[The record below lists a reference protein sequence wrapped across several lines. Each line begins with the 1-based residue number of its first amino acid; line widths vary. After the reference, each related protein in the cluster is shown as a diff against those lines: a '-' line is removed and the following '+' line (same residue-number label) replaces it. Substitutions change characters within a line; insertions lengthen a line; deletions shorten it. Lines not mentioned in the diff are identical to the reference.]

1 MDQSNPEHLICQC
14 PSAGPCSGHCRPQ
27 RSPISANADIQNNL
41 PGPMSDINSPSVAC
55 GLNDIN
61 SDVVKHHM
69 NPFLVLKDISALSR
83 VSKTT
88 QALFQPNRLQMM
100 ADKLLLQVMHGE
112 QDKAEVILK
121 IRPDLLMIKGTATD
135 YSGRTFTCTAFQYAL
150 WALDTRYMCNMML
163 DCVPNSPDAQRI
175 QQVLLNQLLAQELV
189 GIEYQLEHR
198 TVREKHYDFTPLLT
212 ALKTYVDNYDHWYAN
227 SMAAEIE
234 WQWCRVVGLA
244 QRYVPAHVAQ
254 HYCNPDESFAPTTPK
269 FNKPKFTRILQFDDR
284 SLNFSKSHWFSP
296 EVASAQA
303 FSGDFGILRG
313 PLAMPRRQTWGSSSD
328 DSHRVSVSRDLSAL
342 TALCQVRTKDL
353 EPLKERLKSPL
364 QKPKVESVSS
374 CVIF

>member
-1 MDQSNPEHLICQC
+1 
-14 PSAGPCSGHCRPQ
+14 
-27 RSPISANADIQNNL
+27 
-41 PGPMSDINSPSVAC
+41 
-55 GLNDIN
+55 
-61 SDVVKHHM
+61 
-69 NPFLVLKDISALSR
+69 
-83 VSKTT
+83 
-88 QALFQPNRLQMM
+88 
-100 ADKLLLQVMHGE
+100 
-112 QDKAEVILK
+112 
-121 IRPDLLMIKGTATD
+121 
-135 YSGRTFTCTAFQYAL
+135 
-150 WALDTRYMCNMML
+150 
-163 DCVPNSPDAQRI
+163 
-175 QQVLLNQLLAQELV
+175 
-189 GIEYQLEHR
+189 
-198 TVREKHYDFTPLLT
+198 
-212 ALKTYVDNYDHWYAN
+212 
-227 SMAAEIE
+227 MAAEIE

-254 HYCNPDESFAPTTPK
+254 HYCNPDESFAPPTPK

-313 PLAMPRRQTWGSSSD
+313 PLSMPRRQTWGSSSD